1 MKLSVQVPTYNRPRA
16 LDAVLQGYLR
26 QSDLD
31 FELIVAD
38 DGSGDETRQ
47 VVQRFQASAPFPV
60 RHVWHSDEGFRLAGI
75 RNRAIAATSAEYLLL
90 TDGDCIPLRHHVARH
105 KALAEPG
112 WFVAGSRVYLD
123 HSLTN
128 EIEHGITHPGL
139 WEPLDWLR
147 FRARGR
153 VTRLGPLM
161 TLPARSRWRRWQPGR
176 WERIKTANLGV
187 WRPDLL
193 AVNGFDE
200 SFEGWGLEDTDLLL
214 RLTRHGLNH
223 KSGRYAVPVLHLWHP
238 EVSRTGEAGNRERLE
253 ELMSSDRMRARRG
266 LAETAAD

>member
-1 MKLSVQVPTYNRPRA
+1 MRLSVQVPTYNRPRA

-38 DGSGDETRQ
+38 DGSADETRL
-47 VVQRFQASAPFPV
+47 VVERFQASAPFPIH
-60 RHVWHSDEGFRLAGI
+60 HVWHPDAGFRLAGI
-75 RNRAIAATSAEYLLL
+75 RNRAIAATAADYLLL
-90 TDGDCIPLRHHVARH
+90 TDGDCVPRRHHVARH
-105 KALAEPG
+105 KDLAEAG

-123 HSLTN
+123 HSLT
-128 EIEHGITHPGL
+128 EKVEQGTTHPGL
-139 WEPLDWLR
+139 WQPLNWLR
-147 FRARGR
+147 YRARGQ

-161 TLPARSRWRRWQPGR
+161 TLPARGRWRRWQPGR

-187 WRPDLL
+187 WRADLV

-200 SFEGWGLEDTDLLL
+200 LFEGWGLEDTDLLL
-214 RLTRHGLNH
+214 RLIRHGLSH

-238 EVSRTGEAGNRERLE
+238 EVSRAGEAGNRERLA
-253 ELMSSDRMRARRG
+253 ELRGSDRVRARRG
-266 LAETAAD
+266 LAEGAMG